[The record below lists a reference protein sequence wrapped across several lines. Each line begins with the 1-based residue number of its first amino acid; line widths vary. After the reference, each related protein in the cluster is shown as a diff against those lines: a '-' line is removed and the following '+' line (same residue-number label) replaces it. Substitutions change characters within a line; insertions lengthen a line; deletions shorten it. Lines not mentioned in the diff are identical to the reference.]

1 MTTPRDLLLTT
12 LEVASSR
19 LPGQGDLSLALAGGE
34 LIDLLNARAA
44 ALDGDHIVPDESGA
58 VDDRLL
64 NEASAALVRQAP
76 YESVEDWLWRRG
88 RGLAAVYLTA
98 LKEEGQITRRRRSRW
113 TPFGTG
119 RTVLTDTPARRSA
132 RERWTSNE
140 PVLASLGTTLG
151 IRDQERQQHQED
163 PQDRPDQQL
172 GSPPDVADEAVET
185 VLAVVHNAVRD
196 LEAERQR
203 RSIEDAAFDNIWR
216 GQ

>member
-1 MTTPRDLLLTT
+1 MTTPRDLLITT
-12 LEVASSR
+12 LDVASSR

-44 ALDGDHIVPDESGA
+44 ELDGDRIVPDESGA

-88 RGLAAVYLTA
+88 RGLAAVYLTD
-98 LKEEGQITRRRRSRW
+98 LRSEGQITRRRRSRW
-113 TPFGTG
+113 APFGG
-119 RTVLTDTPARRSA
+119 DRIVLTDTPARRSA

-140 PVLASLGTTLG
+140 PVLTSLGTAIG
-151 IRDQERQQHQED
+151 IRDQEHGQDEQEQQ
-163 PQDRPDQQL
+163 DQQL
-172 GSPPDVADEAVET
+172 ESLPDVGDEAVET
-185 VLAVVHNAVRD
+185 VLATVHNAVRD

>member
-1 MTTPRDLLLTT
+1 MTTPRDLLITT
-12 LEVASSR
+12 LDVASSR

-34 LIDLLNARAA
+34 LIDLLNARAVV
-44 ALDGDHIVPDESGA
+44 LDGDRIVPDESGA

-76 YESVEDWLWRRG
+76 YESVDDWLWRRG
-88 RGLAAVYLTA
+88 RGLAAVYLTD
-98 LKEEGQITRRRRSRW
+98 LRSEGQITRRRRSRW
-113 TPFGTG
+113 APFGG
-119 RTVLTDTPARRSA
+119 DRTVLSDTPARRSA

-140 PVLASLGTTLG
+140 PVLTSLGTAIG
-151 IRDQERQQHQED
+151 IRDQEHRQDEQE
-163 PQDRPDQQL
+163 QQL
-172 GSPPDVADEAVET
+172 ERLPDVADEAVET
-185 VLAVVHNAVRD
+185 VLATVHNAVRD

>member
-1 MTTPRDLLLTT
+1 MTTPRDLLITT
-12 LEVASSR
+12 LDVASSR

-34 LIDLLNARAA
+34 LIDLLTARAA
-44 ALDGDHIVPDESGA
+44 VLDGDRVVPDESGA

-64 NEASAALVRQAP
+64 NEASAAVVRQAP

-88 RGLAAVYLTA
+88 RGLAAVYLTD
-98 LKEEGQITRRRRSRW
+98 LKSQGQITRRRRSRW
-113 TPFGTG
+113 APFGG
-119 RTVLTDTPARRSA
+119 DRIVLTDTPARRSA

-140 PVLASLGTTLG
+140 PVLASLGTAIG
-151 IRDQERQQHQED
+151 IRGQEQPQAEQEQRDRQLES
-163 PQDRPDQQL
+163 L
-172 GSPPDVADEAVET
+172 PDVEDEAVET
-185 VLAVVHNAVRD
+185 VLATVHNAVRD

>member
-1 MTTPRDLLLTT
+1 MTTPRDLLITT
-12 LEVASSR
+12 LDVASSR

-44 ALDGDHIVPDESGA
+44 VLDGDRIVPDESGA

-88 RGLAAVYLTA
+88 RGLAAVYLTD
-98 LKEEGQITRRRRSRW
+98 LKSEGQITRRRRSRW
-113 TPFGTG
+113 APFGSG

-140 PVLASLGTTLG
+140 PVLASLGTAIG
-151 IRDQERQQHQED
+151 IRDQEHRQDEQ
-163 PQDRPDQQL
+163 DQQL
-172 GSPPDVADEAVET
+172 ESLPMWRT
-185 VLAVVHNAVRD
+185 RRW
-196 LEAERQR
+196 RQCWP
-203 RSIEDAAFDNIWR
+203 RSTTR
-216 GQ
+216 

>member
-1 MTTPRDLLLTT
+1 MTTPRDLLITT

-19 LPGQGDLSLALAGGE
+19 LPEQGDLSLALAGGE

-44 ALDGDHIVPDESGA
+44 GLDGDRIVPDESGA

-64 NEASAALVRQAP
+64 NEASAALARQAP

-88 RGLAAVYLTA
+88 RGLAAVYLMA
-98 LKEEGQITRRRRSRW
+98 LKSEGQITRRRSRW
-113 TPFGTG
+113 APFGGG

-132 RERWTSNE
+132 RERWESDE
-140 PVLASLGTTLG
+140 PVLGSLGATIRIG
-151 IRDQERQQHQED
+151 EREHPRDQE
-163 PQDRPDQQL
+163 DQQAD
-172 GSPPDVADEAVET
+172 SPPDVSDEAVES
-185 VLAVVHNAVRD
+185 VLAAVDNAVRD

-216 GQ
+216 GY

>member
-1 MTTPRDLLLTT
+1 MTTPRDLLITT

-19 LPGQGDLSLALAGGE
+19 LPEQGDLSLALAGGE

-44 ALDGDHIVPDESGA
+44 ALDGDRIVPDESGA

-64 NEASAALVRQAP
+64 NEASAALARQAP

-88 RGLAAVYLTA
+88 RGLAAVYLMA
-98 LKEEGQITRRRRSRW
+98 LKSDGQITRRRRSRW
-113 TPFGTG
+113 APFGGG

-132 RERWTSNE
+132 RERWESNE
-140 PVLASLGTTLG
+140 PVLGSLGAT
-151 IRDQERQQHQED
+151 IRIREREHPRDQE
-163 PQDRPDQQL
+163 DQQAD
-172 GSPPDVADEAVET
+172 SPPDVADEAVES
-185 VLAVVHNAVRD
+185 VLAAVHNAVRD

-216 GQ
+216 GY